1 MIASTKSDYE
11 ANLALTYVHSNNNR
25 TFQYISNIKGQDH
38 YPIEMSYNDTTESND
53 SEKAEIFNEYFYSVF
68 THSNLEFAEDNVD
81 ITSTTGVLNDIVISE
96 SEVLEMLTSLQPN
109 KASGIDNISPKLLKN
124 CALPLLHIICHLF
137 TVSLSNSKIPQDWC
151 THCVANTHFQIWW
164 QIISL

>member
-68 THSNLEFAEDNVD
+68 TRSNPEFAEDNVD
-81 ITSTTGVLNDIVISE
+81 ITSTTGILNDNYCNIWIWSAWNAYISATKQ
-96 SEVLEMLTSLQPN
+96 SEWNQ
-109 KASGIDNISPKLLKN
+109 
-124 CALPLLHIICHLF
+124 
-137 TVSLSNSKIPQDWC
+137 
-151 THCVANTHFQIWW
+151 
-164 QIISL
+164 